1 MKSIVIISPAAI
13 IQSANAFCADL
24 GWGSDTITVPIR
36 RAGADT
42 VTHFGARGT
51 ISDQDKATFDVAL
64 ALSGLDKLLS
74 VDIRDDSKR
83 AGHFEEVTIKL
94 GLEMETYPD

>member
-1 MKSIVIISPAAI
+1 M
-13 IQSANAFCADL
+13 
-24 GWGSDTITVPIR
+24 
-36 RAGADT
+36 
-42 VTHFGARGT
+42 
-51 ISDQDKATFDVAL
+51 FDVAL

-94 GLEMETYPD
+94 GLEMETYPDYPNV